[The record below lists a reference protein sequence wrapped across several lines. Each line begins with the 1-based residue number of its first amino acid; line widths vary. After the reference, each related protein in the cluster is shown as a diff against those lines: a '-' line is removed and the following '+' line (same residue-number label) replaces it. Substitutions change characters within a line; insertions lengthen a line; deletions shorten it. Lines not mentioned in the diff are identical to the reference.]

1 MTLFTRS
8 RMGRALSAAALLTAA
23 APTGAQT
30 ARTDLFSFA
39 AGARLV
45 SVPEDSDMAQ
55 MAWTPLNLI
64 DGSAQT
70 DWVGKAGE
78 AVFVLELAET
88 TRLSRVAFDSIA
100 YTGRKSVKDF
110 TVEVSES
117 SARTGFTPVLS
128 GTLQMARPNQSFA
141 FKPEE
146 RPVARW
152 IRLTLH
158 SNYGDENQSFTGFCG
173 YGEQLTHDAALTGL
187 TGNYD
192 GASGWGWIHLTQ
204 SGDRVG
210 GCYEFQNGTFD
221 GTVEGRVMRVL
232 MQADDGGREVGLF
245 QFSPDGRKMVGLVRA
260 DDAASRDVYAS
271 YYSAEK
277 TGNRAGGC

>member
-1 MTLFTRS
+1 MTLFTKAQTGL
-8 RMGRALSAAALLTAA
+8 MLSTAAALTAA

-30 ARTDLFSFA
+30 AQTDLFSFA
-39 AGARLV
+39 AGGRLV

-55 MAWTPLNLI
+55 MAWSPLNLI
-64 DGSAQT
+64 DGSAET

-88 TRLSRVAFDSIA
+88 TRLSRIAFDTTA
-100 YTGRKSVKDF
+100 YVGRKSVKDF

-117 SARTGFTPVLS
+117 SPRAGFHAVMR
-128 GTLQMARPNQSFA
+128 GTLQMTRANQSYA

-152 IRLTLH
+152 VRLTLH
-158 SNYGDENQSFTGFCG
+158 SNYGGDNQSFTGFRG

-192 GASGWGWIHLTQ
+192 GASGWGWIHLVQ
-204 SGDRVG
+204 SGDRVS
-210 GCYEFQNGTFD
+210 GCYEFQSGAFD
-221 GTVEGRVMRVL
+221 GVVEGRVMRIL
-232 MQADDGGREVGLF
+232 MRADDGGREVGLF
-245 QFSPDGRKMVGLVRA
+245 QFSPDGRKLVGLVRG

-277 TGNRAGGC
+277 TGNHAGGC

>member
-1 MTLFTRS
+1 MTHFART
-8 RMGRALSAAALLTAA
+8 RMGIALSAAAALTAA
-23 APTGAQT
+23 APISAQT
-30 ARTDLFSFA
+30 AQTDLFAFA

-55 MAWTPLNLI
+55 MAWSPLNLI
-64 DGSAQT
+64 DGSAET

-88 TRLSRVAFDSIA
+88 TRLSRIAFDSIP
-100 YTGRKSVKDF
+100 YTGRKSVKNF
-110 TVEVSES
+110 TVEVSETS
-117 SARTGFTPVLS
+117 PRAGFTPVLS
-128 GTLQMARPNQSFA
+128 GTLQIARPNQSFA

-152 IRLTLH
+152 VRLTLH
-158 SNYGDENQSFTGFCG
+158 SNYGDDNQSFTGFRG

-192 GASGWGWIHLTQ
+192 GASGWGWIHLMQ
-204 SGDRVG
+204 NGDRVD
-210 GCYEFQNGTFD
+210 GCYEFQNGAFD
-221 GTVEGRVMRVL
+221 GVIQGRVMRVL
-232 MQADDGGREVGLF
+232 MRADNGGREIGLF
-245 QFSPDGRKMVGLVRA
+245 QFSPDGRKMVGLVRG
-260 DDAASRDVYAS
+260 DDAASRDAYAS